1 MMYEVNEKGKN
12 TRQIIIYVIILLSV
26 LCCSIFAGV
35 KAAQLYKVGETK
47 NKNSEIIKQGKN
59 QVKLNRNISNNDNA
73 ENTEIED
80 NESKENVVSSGEENN
95 VSVNNEAENKD
106 TNNTIDSNSNDTNT
120 SISNTSISNTKDY
133 SNFVKKVDN
142 IYNGE
147 EGKRVFLTFDDG
159 PSKSVTPHIL
169 DLLKFHNIKATF
181 FVLGSRV
188 KLNPDIVK
196 REYDEGHYI
205 ANHGYSHKYSSIYAK
220 PENVIEEYNKTEAE
234 IRKALNNQNY
244 SSHLFR
250 FPGGS
255 IGGEYNKI
263 KKFAKKQLKEKQIA
277 YLDWNAL
284 TSDAAGANTKE
295 KIFKNMKKTV
305 GNYQNVVLLMHDAP
319 DKKLT
324 YETLEDVITYLTEK
338 GYSFKNFNNI

>member
-1 MMYEVNEKGKN
+1 MMYEVNEKGKKIK
-12 TRQIIIYVIILLSV
+12 QIIIYVIILLSV

-35 KAAQLYKVGETK
+35 KVAQLYKVGETK
-47 NKNSEIIKQGKN
+47 NKSSEIIKQGKN
-59 QVKLNRNISNNDNA
+59 QVKINRNISNNDNA
-73 ENTEIED
+73 ENTQVEC
-80 NESKENVVSSGEENN
+80 NELKENS
-95 VSVNNEAENKD
+95 AENIILNVVENTATVTNEIKNEY

-120 SISNTSISNTKDY
+120 STSNTKDY

-263 KKFAKKQLKEKQIA
+263 KKSAKKQLKEKQIA

-295 KIFKNMKKTV
+295 KILKNMKKTV

>member
-1 MMYEVNEKGKN
+1 MMFEVNEKGKKVK
-12 TRQIIIYVIILLSV
+12 QIIIYVIILLSV

-35 KAAQLYKVGETK
+35 KVAQLYKVGETK
-47 NKNSEIIKQGKN
+47 NKSSEIIKQGKN
-59 QVKLNRNISNNDNA
+59 QVKINRNISNNDNA
-73 ENTEIED
+73 ENTQVEC
-80 NESKENVVSSGEENN
+80 NELKENSVENIILNVVENT
-95 VSVNNEAENKD
+95 VTNEIKNEY

-120 SISNTSISNTKDY
+120 STSNTKDY

-263 KKFAKKQLKEKQIA
+263 KKSAKKQLKEKQIA

-295 KIFKNMKKTV
+295 KILKNMKKTV

>member
-1 MMYEVNEKGKN
+1 MYEVNEKGKKIK
-12 TRQIIIYVIILLSV
+12 QIIIYVIILLSV

-35 KAAQLYKVGETK
+35 KVAQLYKVGETK
-47 NKNSEIIKQGKN
+47 NKSSEIIKQGKN
-59 QVKLNRNISNNDNA
+59 QVKINRNISNNDNA
-73 ENTEIED
+73 ENTQVEC
-80 NESKENVVSSGEENN
+80 NELKENSVENIILNVVENTAT
-95 VSVNNEAENKD
+95 VTNEIKNEY

-120 SISNTSISNTKDY
+120 STSNTKDY

-263 KKFAKKQLKEKQIA
+263 KKSAKKQLKEKQIA

-295 KIFKNMKKTV
+295 TILKNMKKTV

>member
-1 MMYEVNEKGKN
+1 MYEVNEKGKKIK
-12 TRQIIIYVIILLSV
+12 QIIIYIIILLSV

-35 KAAQLYKVGETK
+35 KVAQLYKVGETK
-47 NKNSEIIKQGKN
+47 NKSSEIIKQGKN
-59 QVKLNRNISNNDNA
+59 QVKINRNISNNDNA
-73 ENTEIED
+73 ENTQVEC
-80 NESKENVVSSGEENN
+80 NELKENSVENTILNVVENTAT
-95 VSVNNEAENKD
+95 VTNEIKNEY

-120 SISNTSISNTKDY
+120 STSNTKDY

-220 PENVIEEYNKTEAE
+220 TENVIEEYNKTEAE

-263 KKFAKKQLKEKQIA
+263 KKSAKKQLKEKQIA

-295 KIFKNMKKTV
+295 KILKNMKKTV

>member
-1 MMYEVNEKGKN
+1 MYEVNEKGKKIK
-12 TRQIIIYVIILLSV
+12 QIIIYIIILLSV

-35 KAAQLYKVGETK
+35 KVAQLYKVGETK
-47 NKNSEIIKQGKN
+47 NKSSEIIKQGKN
-59 QVKLNRNISNNDNA
+59 QVKINRNISNNDNA
-73 ENTEIED
+73 ENTQVEC
-80 NESKENVVSSGEENN
+80 NELKENSVENTILNVVENTAT
-95 VSVNNEAENKD
+95 VTNEIKNEY

-120 SISNTSISNTKDY
+120 STSNTKDY

-263 KKFAKKQLKEKQIA
+263 KKSAKKQLKEKQIA

-295 KIFKNMKKTV
+295 KILKNMKKTV

>member
-1 MMYEVNEKGKN
+1 MYEVNEKGKKIK
-12 TRQIIIYVIILLSV
+12 QIIIYIIILLSV

-35 KAAQLYKVGETK
+35 KVAQLYKVGETK
-47 NKNSEIIKQGKN
+47 NKSSEIIKQGKN
-59 QVKLNRNISNNDNA
+59 QVKINRNISNNDNA
-73 ENTEIED
+73 ENTQVEC
-80 NESKENVVSSGEENN
+80 NELKENSVENIILNVVENTAT
-95 VSVNNEAENKD
+95 VTNEIKNEY

-120 SISNTSISNTKDY
+120 STSNTKDY

-263 KKFAKKQLKEKQIA
+263 KKSAKKQLKEKQIA

-295 KIFKNMKKTV
+295 KILKNMKKTV

>member
-1 MMYEVNEKGKN
+1 MYEVNEKGKKIK
-12 TRQIIIYVIILLSV
+12 QIIIYIIILLSV

-35 KAAQLYKVGETK
+35 KVAQLYKVGETK
-47 NKNSEIIKQGKN
+47 NKSSEIIKQGKN
-59 QVKLNRNISNNDNA
+59 QVKINRNISNNDNA
-73 ENTEIED
+73 ENTQVEC
-80 NESKENVVSSGEENN
+80 NELKENSVENTILNVVENTAT
-95 VSVNNEAENKD
+95 VTNEIKNEY

-120 SISNTSISNTKDY
+120 STSNTKDY

-188 KLNPDIVK
+188 KLNPDILK

-220 PENVIEEYNKTEAE
+220 TENVIEEYNKTEAE

-263 KKFAKKQLKEKQIA
+263 KKSAKKQLKEKQIA

-295 KIFKNMKKTV
+295 KILKNMKKTV

>member
-1 MMYEVNEKGKN
+1 MYEVNEKGKKIK
-12 TRQIIIYVIILLSV
+12 QIIIYVIILLSV

-35 KAAQLYKVGETK
+35 KVAQLYKVGETK
-47 NKNSEIIKQGKN
+47 NKSSEIIKQGKN
-59 QVKLNRNISNNDNA
+59 QVKINRNISNNDNA
-73 ENTEIED
+73 ENTQVEC
-80 NESKENVVSSGEENN
+80 NELKENSVENIILNVVENTAT
-95 VSVNNEAENKD
+95 VTNEIKNEY

-120 SISNTSISNTKDY
+120 STSNTKDY

-196 REYDEGHYI
+196 REYNEGHYI

-263 KKFAKKQLKEKQIA
+263 KKSAKKQLKEKQIA

-295 KIFKNMKKTV
+295 KILKNMKKTV

-319 DKKLT
+319 YKKLT

>member
-1 MMYEVNEKGKN
+1 MYEVNEKGKKIK
-12 TRQIIIYVIILLSV
+12 QIIIYVIILLSV

-35 KAAQLYKVGETK
+35 KVAQLYKVGEIK
-47 NKNSEIIKQGKN
+47 NKSSEIIKQGKN
-59 QVKLNRNISNNDNA
+59 QVKINRNISNNDNA
-73 ENTEIED
+73 ENTQVEC
-80 NESKENVVSSGEENN
+80 NELKENSVENIILNVVENTAT
-95 VSVNNEAENKD
+95 VTNEIKNEY

-120 SISNTSISNTKDY
+120 STSNTKDY

-263 KKFAKKQLKEKQIA
+263 KKSAKKQLKEKQIA

-295 KIFKNMKKTV
+295 KILKNMKKTV

>member
-1 MMYEVNEKGKN
+1 MMYEVNEKGKKIK
-12 TRQIIIYVIILLSV
+12 QIIIYVIILLSV

-35 KAAQLYKVGETK
+35 KVAQLYKVGETK
-47 NKNSEIIKQGKN
+47 NKSSEIIKQGKN
-59 QVKLNRNISNNDNA
+59 QVKINRNISNNDNA
-73 ENTEIED
+73 ENTQVEC
-80 NESKENVVSSGEENN
+80 NELKENSVENIILNVVENTAT
-95 VSVNNEAENKD
+95 VTNEIKNEY

-120 SISNTSISNTKDY
+120 STSNTKDY

-196 REYDEGHYI
+196 REYNEGHYI

-220 PENVIEEYNKTEAE
+220 PENVKEEYNKTEAE

-263 KKFAKKQLKEKQIA
+263 KKSAKKQLKEKQIA

-295 KIFKNMKKTV
+295 KILKNMKKTV

>member
-1 MMYEVNEKGKN
+1 MYEVNEKGKKIK
-12 TRQIIIYVIILLSV
+12 QIIIYVIILLSV

-35 KAAQLYKVGETK
+35 KVAQLYKVGETK
-47 NKNSEIIKQGKN
+47 NKSSEIIKQGKK
-59 QVKLNRNISNNDNA
+59 QVKINRNISNNDNA
-73 ENTEIED
+73 ENTQVEC
-80 NESKENVVSSGEENN
+80 NELKENSVENIILNVVENTAT
-95 VSVNNEAENKD
+95 VTNEIKNEY
-106 TNNTIDSNSNDTNT
+106 TNNAIDSNSNDTNT
-120 SISNTSISNTKDY
+120 STSNTKDY

-263 KKFAKKQLKEKQIA
+263 KKSAKKQLKEKQIA

-295 KIFKNMKKTV
+295 KILKNMKKTV

>member
-1 MMYEVNEKGKN
+1 MYEVNEKGKKIK
-12 TRQIIIYVIILLSV
+12 QIIIYIIILLSV

-35 KAAQLYKVGETK
+35 KVAQLYKVGETK
-47 NKNSEIIKQGKN
+47 NKSSEIIKQGKN
-59 QVKLNRNISNNDNA
+59 QVKINRNISNNDNA
-73 ENTEIED
+73 ENTQVEC
-80 NESKENVVSSGEENN
+80 NELKENSVENIILNVVENTAT
-95 VSVNNEAENKD
+95 VTNEIKNEY

-120 SISNTSISNTKDY
+120 STSNTKDY

-196 REYDEGHYI
+196 REYNEGHYI

-263 KKFAKKQLKEKQIA
+263 KKSAKKQLKEKQIA

-295 KIFKNMKKTV
+295 KILKNMKKTV

>member
-1 MMYEVNEKGKN
+1 MYEVNEKGKKIK
-12 TRQIIIYVIILLSV
+12 QIIIYVIILLSV

-35 KAAQLYKVGETK
+35 KVAQLYKVGETK
-47 NKNSEIIKQGKN
+47 NKSSEIIKQGKN
-59 QVKLNRNISNNDNA
+59 QVKINRNISNNDNA
-73 ENTEIED
+73 ENTQVEC
-80 NESKENVVSSGEENN
+80 NELKENSVENIILNVVENTAT
-95 VSVNNEAENKD
+95 VTNEIKNEY

-120 SISNTSISNTKDY
+120 STSNTKDY

-196 REYDEGHYI
+196 REYNEGHYI

-263 KKFAKKQLKEKQIA
+263 KKSAKKQLKEKQIA

-295 KIFKNMKKTV
+295 KILKNMKKTV

>member
-1 MMYEVNEKGKN
+1 MMYEVNEKGKKIK
-12 TRQIIIYVIILLSV
+12 QIIIYVIILLSV

-35 KAAQLYKVGETK
+35 KVAQLYKVGETK
-47 NKNSEIIKQGKN
+47 NKSSEIIKQGKN
-59 QVKLNRNISNNDNA
+59 QVKINRNISNNDNA
-73 ENTEIED
+73 ENTQVEC
-80 NESKENVVSSGEENN
+80 NELKENSVENTAT
-95 VSVNNEAENKD
+95 VTNEIKNEY

-120 SISNTSISNTKDY
+120 STSNTKDY

-263 KKFAKKQLKEKQIA
+263 KKSAKKQLKEKQIA

-295 KIFKNMKKTV
+295 KILKNMKKTV

>member
-1 MMYEVNEKGKN
+1 MYEVNEKGKKIK
-12 TRQIIIYVIILLSV
+12 QIIIYIIILLSV

-35 KAAQLYKVGETK
+35 KVAQLYKVGETK
-47 NKNSEIIKQGKN
+47 NKSSEIIKQGKN
-59 QVKLNRNISNNDNA
+59 QVKINRNISNNDNA
-73 ENTEIED
+73 ENTQVEC
-80 NESKENVVSSGEENN
+80 NELKENSVENTILNVVENTAT
-95 VSVNNEAENKD
+95 VTNEIKNEY

-120 SISNTSISNTKDY
+120 STSNTKDY

-169 DLLKFHNIKATF
+169 ELLKFHNIKATF

-263 KKFAKKQLKEKQIA
+263 KKSAKKQLKEKQIA

-295 KIFKNMKKTV
+295 KILKNMKKTV

>member
-1 MMYEVNEKGKN
+1 MYEVDEKGKKIK
-12 TRQIIIYVIILLSV
+12 QIIIYVIILLSV
-26 LCCSIFAGV
+26 LCCSILAGV
-35 KAAQLYKVGETK
+35 KAAQTYKIGETK
-47 NKNSEIIKQGKN
+47 NKSSEIAKNGKS
-59 QVKLNRNISNNDNA
+59 QVKINRNISDADNA

-80 NESKENVVSSGEENN
+80 NKSKENSVENIISNVVENT
-95 VSVNNEAENKD
+95 VTATNEIKNED
-106 TNNTIDSNSNDTNT
+106 TKNTIDSNSKDTNT
-120 SISNTSISNTKDY
+120 STSNTKDY

-169 DLLKFHNIKATF
+169 NLLKFHNIKATF

-263 KKFAKKQLKEKQIA
+263 KKSANKQLREKQIA

-295 KIFKNMKKTV
+295 KILKNMKKTV

-324 YETLEDVITYLTEK
+324 YETLEDVINYLTEK

>member
-1 MMYEVNEKGKN
+1 MYEVNEKGKKIK
-12 TRQIIIYVIILLSV
+12 QIIIYVIILLSV

-35 KAAQLYKVGETK
+35 KVAQLYKVGETK
-47 NKNSEIIKQGKN
+47 NKSSEIIKQGKN
-59 QVKLNRNISNNDNA
+59 QVKINRNISNNDNS
-73 ENTEIED
+73 ENTQVEC
-80 NESKENVVSSGEENN
+80 NELKENSVENTAT
-95 VSVNNEAENKD
+95 VTNEIKNEY
-106 TNNTIDSNSNDTNT
+106 TNNAIDSNSNDTNT
-120 SISNTSISNTKDY
+120 STSNTKDY

-263 KKFAKKQLKEKQIA
+263 KKSAKKQLKEKQIA

-295 KIFKNMKKTV
+295 KILKNMKKTV

>member
-1 MMYEVNEKGKN
+1 MYEVNEKGKKIK
-12 TRQIIIYVIILLSV
+12 QIIIYVIILLSV

-35 KAAQLYKVGETK
+35 KVAQLYKVGETK
-47 NKNSEIIKQGKN
+47 NKSSEIIKQGKN
-59 QVKLNRNISNNDNA
+59 QVKINRNISNNDNA
-73 ENTEIED
+73 ENTQVEC
-80 NESKENVVSSGEENN
+80 NELKENSVENIILNVVENTAT
-95 VSVNNEAENKD
+95 VTNEIKNEY

-120 SISNTSISNTKDY
+120 STSNTKDY

-263 KKFAKKQLKEKQIA
+263 KKSAKKQLKEKQIA

-295 KIFKNMKKTV
+295 KILKNMKKTV
-305 GNYQNVVLLMHDAP
+305 ENYQNVVLLMHDAP

>member
-1 MMYEVNEKGKN
+1 MMYEVNEKGKKIK
-12 TRQIIIYVIILLSV
+12 QIIIYVIILVSV

-35 KAAQLYKVGETK
+35 KVAQLYKVGETK
-47 NKNSEIIKQGKN
+47 NKSSEIIKQGKN
-59 QVKLNRNISNNDNA
+59 QVKINRNISNNDNA
-73 ENTEIED
+73 ENTQVEC
-80 NESKENVVSSGEENN
+80 NELKENSVENTAT
-95 VSVNNEAENKD
+95 VTNEIKNEY

-120 SISNTSISNTKDY
+120 STSNTKDY

-220 PENVIEEYNKTEAE
+220 PENVIEEYNNTEAE

-263 KKFAKKQLKEKQIA
+263 KKSAKKQLKEKQIA

-295 KIFKNMKKTV
+295 KILKNMKKTV

>member
-1 MMYEVNEKGKN
+1 MMYEVNEKGKKIK
-12 TRQIIIYVIILLSV
+12 QIIIYVIILLSV

-35 KAAQLYKVGETK
+35 KVAQLYKVGETK
-47 NKNSEIIKQGKN
+47 NKSSEIIKQGKN
-59 QVKLNRNISNNDNA
+59 QVKINRNISNNDNA
-73 ENTEIED
+73 ENTQVEC
-80 NESKENVVSSGEENN
+80 NELKENSVENIILNVVENTAT
-95 VSVNNEAENKD
+95 VTNEIKNEY

-120 SISNTSISNTKDY
+120 STSNTKDY

-196 REYDEGHYI
+196 REYNEGHYI

-263 KKFAKKQLKEKQIA
+263 KKSAKKQLKEKQIA

-295 KIFKNMKKTV
+295 KILKNMKKTV
-305 GNYQNVVLLMHDAP
+305 GNYQNVVLLMHDA
-319 DKKLT
+319 
-324 YETLEDVITYLTEK
+324 LEDVITYLTEK

>member
-1 MMYEVNEKGKN
+1 MMYEVNEKGKKIK
-12 TRQIIIYVIILLSV
+12 QIIIYVIILLSV

-35 KAAQLYKVGETK
+35 KVAQLYKVGETK
-47 NKNSEIIKQGKN
+47 NKSSEIIKQGKN
-59 QVKLNRNISNNDNA
+59 QVKINRNISNNDNA
-73 ENTEIED
+73 ENTQVEC
-80 NESKENVVSSGEENN
+80 NELKENSVENIILNVVENTAT
-95 VSVNNEAENKD
+95 VTNEIKNEY

-120 SISNTSISNTKDY
+120 STSNTKDY
-133 SNFVKKVDN
+133 SNFVIKVDN

-196 REYDEGHYI
+196 REYNEGHYI

-263 KKFAKKQLKEKQIA
+263 KKSAKKQLKEKQIA

-295 KIFKNMKKTV
+295 KILKNMKKTV